1 MVVTGSQT
9 AGLLSPAATSAV
21 AFDSDDLDA
30 FGVEDVSDIAA
41 FVPNL
46 EISSQNATNASFFV
60 RGVGLQDFGANASSA
75 VPIIQD
81 GIVRNPSAA
90 QLTGL
95 YDIGGLTVLRG
106 PQGVGNYRN
115 ASAGAIVIESAKP
128 TPEFSGYAQAT
139 LAQITS
145 VDAIDAPRY
154 DFETAVSAPIFE
166 DIISLRLSARYS
178 HEKAFVENNCANR
191 SPLGPGRPVAQYRG
205 DPAARLC
212 ATLFG
217 TDRFGNPVA
226 LDGEA
231 IQIGQPS
238 RVQPFIKRKIG
249 EVDDYGFRAQ
259 LRFNPPDSGLDI
271 TLRGEASNL
280 NRDSTVGAHIGTG
293 RYLGGVDAAGYR
305 DPEII
310 AREQAYV
317 AAGLPIREAEALI
330 SQEIRTNRGDTKPF
344 RGSFDNPGR
353 TQVETFAIS
362 QNTILELDVLD
373 LEFNAG
379 YVDVRKSEF
388 RDTDLSPNIRFP
400 SRGNDQ
406 AWEFYGDF
414 MLTQEDALDLPLVWR
429 AGGWSILEN
438 VESSQLQTLFETQNR
453 TTDFEQEIYGFGLF
467 FDAEYQI
474 LESITLAG
482 GIRYN
487 WERKN
492 FTVSEERVTGAPPLQ
507 SFQTIASDNQRSWD
521 APTGFLEIRYA
532 FTEDLSAYMK
542 YSRGFKAGHFNPS
555 RPDAAKDPG
564 VGFADPEKIDSMEWG
579 FELAAWDNRLSANG
593 AFFFYN
599 YRNYQVF
606 RLTSTFGGVFREI
619 QNADRARNMGAEIG
633 LTIRPL
639 EGFVPPSVERLQ
651 IKFEGGWLDT
661 EFVDFVNFDQ
671 LILGNG
677 SQLSV
682 TNDNSGN
689 PLISAPQLQAALS
702 VSWPIASERLG
713 TWTPQYDLSWTDDV
727 PFDANR
733 GRGQRDV
740 EGVSRYAPY
749 EIGNRAYAL
758 HNVRLTYEPP
768 GSSGIRVSG
777 WCRNLTDQR
786 YDNFSVDLTNFAL
799 VQLRFPS
806 DPRTCGADLRLSW

>member
-9 AGLLSPAATSAV
+9 AGLLNPAATSAV
-21 AFDSDDLDA
+21 AFDSGELEA

-46 EISSQNATNASFFV
+46 EIRSQNATNASFFV

-81 GIVRNPSAA
+81 GIVRDPSSA

-106 PQGVGNYRN
+106 PQGSANYRN

-128 TPEFSGYAQAT
+128 TPEFSGFAKAT
-139 LAQITS
+139 LSQITS
-145 VDAIDAPRY
+145 VDAVDAPRY
-154 DFETAVSAPIFE
+154 NFETAVNAPVFE
-166 DIISLRLSARYS
+166 DILSFRLSARYS

-191 SPLGPGRPVAQYRG
+191 TPLAGRPVAQYRG
-205 DPAARLC
+205 DPSARLC

-231 IQIGQPS
+231 IQIGRSS
-238 RVQPFIKRKIG
+238 RVEPFLPRKIG

-259 LRFNPPDSGLDI
+259 LRFNPPESGLDI
-271 TLRGEASNL
+271 VLRGEASNL

-310 AREQAYV
+310 AREQAYID
-317 AAGLPIREAEALI
+317 AGIPIREAEARI
-330 SQEIRTNRGDTKPF
+330 SKDIRTDRGDTKPF
-344 RGSFDNPGR
+344 RGSFDRPGR

-362 QNTILELDVLD
+362 QTTLLELDALA

-414 MLTQEDALDLPLVWR
+414 KLSQEDAFDLPLAWS
-429 AGGWSILEN
+429 AGGWTILEN
-438 VESSQLQTLFETQNR
+438 VEASQLQTLFETQNR
-453 TTDFEQEIYGFGLF
+453 TTNFEQDIHGFALF

-474 LESITLAG
+474 REWITLAG

-492 FTVSEERVTGAPPLQ
+492 FKINEERVTGSPPFESRQL
-507 SFQTIASDNQRSWD
+507 IGSDNQRTWD
-521 APTGFLEIRYA
+521 APTGFLEIRFD

-555 RPDAAKDPG
+555 RPDAADSPG
-564 VGFADPEKIDSMEWG
+564 VGFADPEQIDAFEWG
-579 FELAAWDNRLSANG
+579 FEFAAWSNRVSANG
-593 AFFFYN
+593 AFFYYN

-639 EGFVPPSVERLQ
+639 EGFVPPSVEGLQ
-651 IKFEGGWLDT
+651 IKFEGGWLDS
-661 EFVDFVNFDQ
+661 EFVEFVNFDQ

-689 PLISAPQLQAALS
+689 PLISAPQLQATLS
-702 VSWPIASERLG
+702 VSWPLVSERLG
-713 TWTPQYDLSWTDDV
+713 TWTPQYDLTWTDDV

-740 EGVSRYAPY
+740 RGVSRYAPY
-749 EIGNRAYAL
+749 TIGNRAYAL
-758 HNVRLTYEPP
+758 HNVRLSYQPP
-768 GSSGIRVSG
+768 GNSGVSVSG
-777 WCRNLTDQR
+777 WCRNVTDQR

-806 DPRTCGADLRLSW
+806 DPRTCGADLRVSW